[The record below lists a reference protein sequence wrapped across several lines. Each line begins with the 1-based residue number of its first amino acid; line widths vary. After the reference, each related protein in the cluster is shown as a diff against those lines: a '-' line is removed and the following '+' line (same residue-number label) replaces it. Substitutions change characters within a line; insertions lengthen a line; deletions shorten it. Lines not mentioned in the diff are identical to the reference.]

1 MKQPTRQQ
9 IQEAKDYIKL
19 RLRAEISMQDNL
31 EKALLQAANEIVGIS
46 MRYGIKPS
54 FSASLPI
61 RS

>member
-19 RLRAEISMQDNL
+19 RLRAEISMQENL

-46 MRYGIKPS
+46 MRYSPH